1 MPWPTPHRCWEKTG
15 GKEGGEELGGEGRSL
30 APPLSGGPHSP
41 PHPRPCRKAS
51 HGALQATPGP
61 HVCQP
66 GQAQGAPWLPW
77 GSRAGSW
84 QPPRVGWSLGSTPP
98 APMPAPSHGHG
109 ALPSRLP
116 PQTPMVLPESPHLVI
131 NFIIIQPLLP
141 TPKFITQSKLAEI
154 H

>member
-1 MPWPTPHRCWEKTG
+1 MGRGAPWPPRSQEDHTHLHTHGRAERPHTG
-15 GKEGGEELGGEGRSL
+15 PSRPPQARTSASL
-30 APPLSGGPHSP
+30 A
-41 PHPRPCRKAS
+41 RP
-51 HGALQATPGP
+51 G
-61 HVCQP
+61 
-66 GQAQGAPWLPW
+66 GAPWLPW